1 MTKKNTTLH
10 SFARLFAAL
19 AFVFVLAGIIITAF
33 NRFQTAKA
41 AGAAGSTTTGN
52 TTNTS
57 TNSTNNTGSTNTS
70 GTISSFP
77 ATTKSALGVYQ
88 LATVAS
94 GGSMAAYINWD
105 FQDLMLISNLKDEYF
120 YISDAKMKTWDEI
133 AASKGFATC
142 DLSWINK
149 AYELNIKGDKEPNN
163 IMKISIEA
171 PRQLKAK
178 FAMVNEKPTLTLTL
192 TETINKKKVKKEL
205 SPASAA
211 GIQWRKGTVGM
222 WNDYSTMDMDSF
234 MTKGCTINLRL
245 KGECSA
251 DGKTAYLPSK
261 VGSVKIAKRANAPSV
276 KVDAAKLTLG
286 VKKGMEYMV
295 TTATSTSAITVLTDT
310 SQKDP
315 SLAEMANGILEG
327 DGYSKPFPA
336 FYVKAR
342 KSSTAKKAA
351 SKWAA
356 FSYPAQRTSTPGA
369 VTVSLTAKGASIAN
383 GTTYDIQYFVPN
395 SNTIQTIHAAAFNAK
410 TKWKT
415 IKAGKT
421 GTFKNGSAGNVT
433 SGTAIFMRYAA
444 IKDVTKTPENE
455 AELPSTVCIV
465 RAK

>member
-10 SFARLFAAL
+10 SFARLFAVL

-41 AGAAGSTTTGN
+41 ADTTTGN
-52 TTNTS
+52 TTNTG
-57 TNSTNNTGSTNTS
+57 NTNTS
-70 GTISSFP
+70 GTVSSFP

-88 LATVAS
+88 LAAVAS

-105 FQDLMLISNLKDEYF
+105 FQDLMLQSTLNDEYF
-120 YISDAKMKTWDEI
+120 YISDAKMKTWDEVT
-133 AASKGFATC
+133 ASKGLATC

-149 AYELNIKGDKEPNN
+149 AYELNIKGDKDPNN

-178 FAMVNEKPTLTLTL
+178 FAMVNEQPTLTLTL
-192 TETINKKKVKKEL
+192 TETINKKKVKTEL
-205 SPASAA
+205 SAASTA
-211 GIQWRKGTVGM
+211 GIQWRKGTVGI
-222 WNDYSTMDMDSF
+222 WNDYNTLDMDSF
-234 MTKGCTINLRL
+234 MTKGGTINLRL
-245 KGECSA
+245 KGEISA
-251 DGKTAYLPSK
+251 DGKTTYLPSK

-276 KVDAAKLTLG
+276 KVDATKLTLG

-295 TTATSTSAITVLTDT
+295 TTATSASAIIVLTDT
-310 SQKDP
+310 AQKDP
-315 SLAEMANGILEG
+315 SLAQMGGGILEG

-351 SKWAA
+351 SKWTTL
-356 FSYPAQRTSTPGA
+356 SYPAQRTPTSSA
-369 VTVSLTAKGASIAN
+369 LTVSLTDKGASLNNA
-383 GTTYDIQYFVPN
+383 TTYDIQYFVPN
-395 SNTIQTIHAAAFNAK
+395 SNTIQTIHAAAFDAK

-415 IKAGKT
+415 IKAGKS
-421 GTFKNGSAGNVT
+421 GTFKNGSAGNVS
-433 SGTAIFMRYAA
+433 SGTAIFMRDAA

-465 RAK
+465 KPK